1 MAVFRCKMCGGD
13 LAVSKEDSIVVCE
26 FCGTQQTV
34 PTVKDENLQGLFNRA
49 NILRMKCEF
58 DKAEEIYEKIL
69 QASESEAEAYWGL
82 ILCKYGIEYIE
93 DPVTYKR
100 IPTCHRTSYD
110 AVTADFNYK
119 SAIQYAD
126 AVQKGIYEA
135 EAKAIDAIQKG
146 ILDISQNEEPYD
158 VFICYK
164 ESDASGNRTVDS
176 VIANDIYYE
185 LTQEGF
191 KVFYAAITLEDH
203 LGSEYEPYI
212 FSALN
217 TAKVMLVLGTKP
229 EYFSAVW
236 VKNEWFRFM
245 KLMKTDRS
253 KLLIPCYRDMDAYEL
268 PEEFAHLQAQDMSKI
283 GFITDLIRGIKKVLM
298 SDGNGAK
305 KEDAKKEDAVVVQ
318 QPFGNATV
326 TALLDRGNM
335 ALEDEEWEKADEYF
349 EQVLNMD
356 AKCGEA
362 YLGKVLAANNSF
374 NLELFVESRL
384 AQYKSVK
391 RQTCKACDTD
401 KETIAHVVC
410 EYDVEK
416 FLPANRIKELFQY
429 DLSYESVVEG
439 RQKDYDTE
447 HKYLAQNNLI
457 NRALQFLKDDKKSAF
472 TSAIEQINA
481 ELLQRV
487 ENAKQE
493 DEEKKETI
501 IAAYKQFIDDTVQKV
516 EAMSSYAKEQIEKS
530 YQEACEAQASA
541 SFAAQYDVAAE
552 KFDKLGKY
560 KDAEERGKECRQ
572 KATDAWDE
580 YRQKAEEKR
589 VLKYTIVAVCCIA
602 FVALYL
608 AAGIIKCNRVHQ
620 AMIGETFTGTYPTIS
635 SRAIYNY
642 TITIVDKKRCTIKQ
656 TDLETGFSWDDN
668 NASYTIDGLN
678 KITFNWVSDKFEGSK
693 KPFEVTVMEDKIEM
707 YTSEFIGIYSE
718 MKLSN

>member
-1 MAVFRCKMCGGD
+1 
-13 LAVSKEDSIVVCE
+13 
-26 FCGTQQTV
+26 QTV

-119 SAIQYAD
+119 SATQYAD

-164 ESDASGNRTVDS
+164 ESDASGSRTVDS

-253 KLLIPCYRDMDAYEL
+253 KLLIPCYRDMHAYEL

-298 SDGNGAK
+298 PDGNGAK
-305 KEDAKKEDAVVVQ
+305 KEDAVATQ

-356 AKCGEA
+356 AKCGDA

-384 AQYKSVK
+384 AQYKDVK
-391 RQTCKACDTD
+391 RQIYKACDTD

-410 EYDVEK
+410 EYAVEN
-416 FLPANRIKELFQY
+416 FLPANKIKELFQY
-429 DLSYESVVEG
+429 DLSYESVAES

-447 HKYLAQNNLI
+447 HEYLAQDNLI

-493 DEEKKETI
+493 NEEKKETI

-541 SFAAQYDVAAE
+541 SFATQYDVAAE

-572 KATDAWDE
+572 KATNAWDE
-580 YRQKAEEKR
+580 YRQKAAKKR
-589 VLKYTIVAVCCIA
+589 WLKTIVVVVCCIA
-602 FVALYL
+602 IVALYL
-608 AAGIIKCNRVHQ
+608 ATGIMKRNRVHQ
-620 AMIGETFTGTYPTIS
+620 AMIGETFTGAIS
-635 SRAIYNY
+635 TGSIKQNDKY
-642 TITIVDKKRCTIKQ
+642 TITIIDEKRCSIICVGKVYTC
-656 TDLETGFSWDDN
+656 DD
-668 NASYTIDGLN
+668 NASYTLDGGLL
-678 KITFNWVSDKFEGSK
+678 KITFNWESDMIESSK
-693 KPFEVTVMEDKIEM
+693 KPFEVTFSEDKIEM
-707 YTSEFIGIYSE
+707 YTSEFYYYNQLR
-718 MKLSN
+718 LS

>member
-13 LAVSKEDSIVVCE
+13 LEVSKEESIVVCE

-34 PTVKDENLQGLFNRA
+34 PTIKDENLQGLFNRA

-126 AVQKGIYEA
+126 AVQKRIYEA

-146 ILDISQNEEPYD
+146 ILDISQDEEPYD

-298 SDGNGAK
+298 PDGNGAK
-305 KEDAKKEDAVVVQ
+305 KEDTKKEDAVVVQ

-362 YLGKVLAANNSF
+362 YLGKVLAAHNSS
-374 NLELFVESRL
+374 NLELFVEFRL
-384 AQYKSVK
+384 AQYQTVK
-391 RQTCKACDTD
+391 KQIYKACDTD

-410 EYDVEK
+410 ECAVEN

-429 DLSYESVVEG
+429 DLSYEAVTES
-439 RQKDYDTE
+439 RQEDYDTE
-447 HKYLAQNNLI
+447 HEYLAQDNLI

-472 TSAIEQINA
+472 TSAIDQINA
-481 ELLQRV
+481 ELLQRI

-493 DEEKKETI
+493 NEEKKETI

-530 YQEACEAQASA
+530 YQEACEAQATA
-541 SFAAQYDVAAE
+541 SFASQYDVAAE

-560 KDAEERGKECRQ
+560 KDAEERRKECRL
-572 KATDAWDE
+572 KAIHVRYE
-580 YRQKAEEKR
+580 SEKKR
-589 VLKYTIVAVCCIA
+589 RLKNNVIVVCCIA
-602 FVALYL
+602 IVALYL

-620 AMIGETFTGTYPTIS
+620 AMIGEIFTGTSSKNTYVTVTILDEERCS
-635 SRAIYNY
+635 IKTGGY
-642 TITIVDKKRCTIKQ
+642 TKDV
-656 TDLETGFSWDDN
+656 
-668 NASYTIDGLN
+668 SYTIDGNLF
-678 KITFNWVSDKFEGSK
+678 KVTFKCESNRFEGDEGSFRVK
-693 KPFEVTVMEDKIEM
+693 VINNDKIEL
-707 YTSEFIGIYSE
+707 YSSRFSIYGE
-718 MKLSN
+718 LTLTN